1 MNQIAEELKKIVA
14 EYSVKLADI
23 PVDVYALTPSPKKWS
38 KKQILGHLIDSAQT
52 NIRRFII
59 AQYEDSP
66 EIIYNQEQWV
76 ELSRYQEQ
84 ELNDLIPLW
93 ALLNKHI
100 CFILSGVNR
109 SASQKIC
116 KTNNQTTHS
125 LDWLARVIIYN
136 FILEKFTN
144 YILVC
149 KLSQLRLIHR
159 QY

>member
-1 MNQIAEELKKIVA
+1 MNQIAEELKKIVT
-14 EYSVKLADI
+14 EYNVKLADI
-23 PVDVYALTPSPKKWS
+23 PIDVYALTPSPKKWS

-84 ELNDLIPLW
+84 ELNDLIALW
-93 ALLNKHI
+93 TLLNKHI
-100 CFILSGVNR
+100 CFILSGLNR

-116 KTNNQTTHS
+116 KTNNQTPHN
-125 LDWLARVIIYN
+125 LEWLAKDYVRHLLHHLHQ
-136 FILEKFTN
+136 ILDLAPVA
-144 YILVC
+144 YP
-149 KLSQLRLIHR
+149 
-159 QY
+159 